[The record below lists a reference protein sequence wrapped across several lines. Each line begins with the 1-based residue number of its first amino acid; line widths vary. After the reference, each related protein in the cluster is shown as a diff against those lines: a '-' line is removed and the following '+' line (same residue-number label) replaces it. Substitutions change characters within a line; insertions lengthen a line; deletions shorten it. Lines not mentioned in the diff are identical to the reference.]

1 MAFPSG
7 GLVCI
12 GRGGFSGALNH
23 KATRAVYRVWALSD
37 ESLLA
42 GMASRDA
49 EAATAFVRRYQSRV
63 YGLAFTIVGSSTVAE
78 DVAQEAFVRA
88 WRHAASYDP
97 RKGRV
102 ATWLL
107 TITRNLAID
116 AIRMRGEHPV
126 DPHQLTMSLVS
137 REGEVDSGLPFDDRE
152 NLRRAVRG
160 LPPEQARAITLAV
173 FYGLTG
179 KEVAAVEDIPLG
191 TAKTRIRRGLA
202 RLREIMGV
210 TDD

>member
-1 MAFPSG
+1 
-7 GLVCI
+7 V
-12 GRGGFSGALNH
+12 LNH
-23 KATRAVYRVWALSD
+23 EASRTVYGVWALTD

-63 YGLAFTIVGSSTVAE
+63 YGLAFTIVGSPTVAE

-116 AIRMRGEHPV
+116 AIRMRGEQPV
-126 DPHQLTMSLVS
+126 DPYQLTLSLVS
-137 REGEVDSGLPFDDRE
+137 REGDADSGLPLDDRE

-160 LPPEQARAITLAV
+160 LPAEQARAITLAV

-202 RLREIMGV
+202 RLREVLGV